1 MDTFCPKAIFVEVFA
16 KGRTTFQ
23 DLGFSDFD
31 VVVFFDGEIGGKKR
45 GVCGIRDRNVQ
56 LNTNELAIFYT
67 YSVYK
72 VQLGIVVASLYIYVF
87 SDIVVFLVGVFE
99 CYIDDLGRV
108 ALLAGYKTEVWTNF
122 IQMNTVKLVVE
133 GVYKTFQIV
142 IAILVT
148 EGKALAGITVT
159 DADVLRVDGRN
170 ITIHDYHLIY
180 IVTQLE
186 CLSNTFF
193 EKHD

>member
-1 MDTFCPKAIFVEVFA
+1 M
-16 KGRTTFQ
+16 
-23 DLGFSDFD
+23 
-31 VVVFFDGEIGGKKR
+31 
-45 GVCGIRDRNVQ
+45 
-56 LNTNELAIFYT
+56 NTNEFVILNT
-67 YSVYK
+67 YAVYK
-72 VQLGIVVASLYIYVF
+72 VQFGIVMARLYIYVF
-87 SDIVVFLVGVFE
+87 SDIVVFLIGVFE
-99 CYIDDLGRV
+99 GYIDDLGGV
-108 ALLAGYKTEVWTNF
+108 SFLAGYKTEVWTNF

-133 GVYKTFQIV
+133 GVYKTFQIIV
-142 IAILVT
+142 AILVT

-170 ITIHDYHLIY
+170 IAIHDYHLIY

>member
-1 MDTFCPKAIFVEVFA
+1 M
-16 KGRTTFQ
+16 
-23 DLGFSDFD
+23 
-31 VVVFFDGEIGGKKR
+31 
-45 GVCGIRDRNVQ
+45 
-56 LNTNELAIFYT
+56 EL
-67 YSVYK
+67 S
-72 VQLGIVVASLYIYVF
+72 IVAARLYIYVF
-87 SDIVVFLVGVFE
+87 PDIIIFLVGVFKS
-99 CYIDDLGRV
+99 YINYLGGV
-108 ALLAGYKTEVWTNF
+108 SFLSKYKTEVWTNF

-142 IAILVT
+142 VAILVT

-186 CLSNTFF
+186 CLSNMFF
-193 EKHD
+193 EKHG